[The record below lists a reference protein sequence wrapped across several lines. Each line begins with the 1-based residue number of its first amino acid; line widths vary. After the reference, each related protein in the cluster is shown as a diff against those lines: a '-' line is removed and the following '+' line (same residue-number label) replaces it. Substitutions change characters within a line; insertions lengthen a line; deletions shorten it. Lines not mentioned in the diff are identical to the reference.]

1 MNSPQKN
8 LTILSEEVIYTPSN
22 RWDVR
27 KLKVR
32 LLSGTEREYFIKV
45 KKPFVIVVAE
55 KNGAFLC
62 VEQYRVTMKQR
73 SLEFMAGGIDDEEEP
88 IEAARRELKEE
99 TGYVAEHLKQ
109 IGSFFE
115 ANGSC
120 RLHGHIFL
128 AEGLTFT
135 GEERE
140 EYEADMETRWVP
152 IKEFETMI
160 REGKLLDGKTIT
172 AYTHWKLRT
181 QPSS

>member
-1 MNSPQKN
+1 MNTSPKDP
-8 LTILSEEVIYTPSN
+8 LILSEEIIYSPSN
-22 RWDVR
+22 RWDVV
-27 KLKVR
+27 KLRVR
-32 LLSGTEREYFIKV
+32 MATGTERDYFIKS
-45 KKPFVIVVAE
+45 KKPFVIVIAE
-55 KNGAFLC
+55 KDGHFLC
-62 VEQYRVTMKQR
+62 VDQYRVTMKQR

-160 REGKLLDGKTIT
+160 RKGQLLDGKTIT
-172 AYTHWKLRT
+172 AYTHWKLLT